1 MIDFIWEQVRQVEAE
16 LATASDEARTA

>member
-1 MIDFIWEQVRQVEAE
+1 VIDFIWEQVRQVEAE